1 MQVFERTYE
10 LRFTKNIEQELLRKS
25 IHMSIALSPTV
36 ANLIGVLPTIFLL
49 GLGTILYSIME
60 AMRISGLNLG
70 LVSSITT
77 MVSRERE
84 KNGFVIAPITLG
96 TGAML
101 ALLLYPAPAATIAI
115 YALAFGDGF
124 ASLIGKSIKTIKIPF
139 TGGKSL
145 GGSLACFFAVY
156 FSAYP
161 LLDDPYKAITV
172 ALASTIIEMLPS
184 KDMDNIIMPV
194 GTGMIASMLL

>member
-1 MQVFERTYE
+1 MEKTYD
-10 LRFTKNIEQELLRKS
+10 LRSIEQEFLRKS

-36 ANLIGVLPTIFLL
+36 ANFIGVLPTIFLL
-49 GLGTILYSIME
+49 GMGTIVYTVME
-60 AMRISGLNLG
+60 AMRVSGLNVG
-70 LVSSITT
+70 VVSAITS
-77 MVSRERE
+77 MVTRERE

-124 ASLIGKSIKTIKIPF
+124 ASLVGKSIKTVKIPF

-161 LLDDPYKAITV
+161 LLDDPYKAIIV
-172 ALASTIIEMLPS
+172 AVSSTIIEMIPS
-184 KDMDNIIMPV
+184 KDLDNMIMPV
-194 GTGMIASMLL
+194 GTGMIASLML